1 MLGIADGEERKGV
14 KGVKGMNEITD
25 LENAAIDWRAWLDRW
40 DRQQTR
46 YLPHRE
52 ERFATMFDAVE
63 ALLPANFVALDLG
76 CGPGSLSQRLLERFP
91 EARVIAV
98 DQDPVLLAM
107 GHGALGDIGG
117 RLRWVDA
124 NLRDPSWREH
134 LGAESVDVALST
146 TALHWLPADQ
156 LVRLYADLGTLIRA
170 DGLFLNGDHMA
181 YAPGMEPFTRIR
193 EMVDQ
198 REEGA
203 AEQEG
208 AESWRGWWDALR
220 AEPALAGLFAE
231 RERRQTESAHGDFE
245 LTYDLHAAALR
256 NAGFR
261 SVGVLWQRFD
271 DRVLLAV
278 R

>member
-1 MLGIADGEERKGV
+1 M
-14 KGVKGMNEITD
+14 TD
-25 LENAAIDWRAWLDRW
+25 VESVTIDWRAWLDRW

-46 YLPHRE
+46 YLPLRE
-52 ERFATMFDAVE
+52 ERFAAMFDAVE
-63 ALLPANFVALDLG
+63 ALLPPDFVALDLG
-76 CGPGSLSQRLLERFP
+76 SGPGSLSQRLLERFP
-91 EARVIAV
+91 QARAIAV

-107 GHGALGDIGG
+107 GQGALGDLGG

-124 NLRDPSWREH
+124 NLGDSSWREH
-134 LGAESVDVALST
+134 IGVESVDVALST
-146 TALHWLPADQ
+146 TALHWLSPAQ
-156 LVRLYADLGTLIRA
+156 LVRLYAELGALIRA

-193 EMVDQ
+193 EAVDQ
-198 REEGA
+198 REERV
-203 AEQEG
+203 AEQSG
-208 AESWRGWWDALR
+208 ADTWRGWWGALK
-220 AEPALAGLFAE
+220 AEPELAGLFAE
-231 RERRQTESAHGDFE
+231 RERRHPESTHGDFD

-271 DRVLLAV
+271 DRVLLGV